1 MLRAKLYLII
11 LLSIFMVVGCQNK
24 NLNLN
29 KNVTEIEVVNW
40 ETEEH
45 VASIKDEQ
53 FIQEIVEGLD
63 NAKTYSTA
71 NMNFSMPDYK
81 LFFKNDEEVIYEIG
95 YFKKAVKLG
104 IEGRYWEF
112 DKIYGVKQE
121 LPVSID

>member
-29 KNVTEIEVVNW
+29 KNITEIEVINW

-45 VASIKDEQ
+45 VLSIKDEQ

-71 NMNFSMPDYK
+71 NMDFAMPDYK
-81 LFFKNDEEVIYEIG
+81 LFFKNDEKVIYEIG
-95 YFKKAVKLG
+95 YYKKVMKLG

-112 DKIYGVKQE
+112 DKIYGVKQK